1 MFLGFCTWLNFRS
14 VSILKVTF
22 NARNSFSHFLLG
34 KARNKINLVPYIC
47 VMHMGCVLVIVC
59 SNWDDFN
66 TSSTQFTFLIE
77 TRYLSKAL
85 SI

>member
-1 MFLGFCTWLNFRS
+1 
-14 VSILKVTF
+14 
-22 NARNSFSHFLLG
+22 
-34 KARNKINLVPYIC
+34 
-47 VMHMGCVLVIVC
+47 MGCVLVIVC